1 MQSCSLCANGYAY
14 VRYAGTAVM
23 SGVRYVY
30 VYAYAYNDVH
40 AGEYVNGKGVQ
51 HRVTVSGNKLRIS
64 KDTGAGAGAGGA

>member
-1 MQSCSLCANGYAY
+1 MRVQ
-14 VRYAGTAVM
+14 AVM

-40 AGEYVNGKGVQ
+40 AGGICQWQGCTTPRDCEW
-51 HRVTVSGNKLRIS
+51 GNKLRIS